1 MGKKSLTLVIFAM
14 AIVIAVLIT
23 YIVVNENN
31 NEAMRLYSKLGFKE
45 ISLRERYYGEDTAI
59 IMEKVK

>member
-31 NEAMRLYSKLGFKE
+31 NERSNKDEYSK
-45 ISLRERYYGEDTAI
+45 
-59 IMEKVK
+59 